1 MIFMIVLLTCC
12 KTHQSV
18 IETSTTIRAD
28 TTAINQITAKDSTSL
43 KAKIDSIIIEEYA
56 FDQSELANDGQDL
69 QNLHG
74 NKKSL
79 HGNKKSL
86 HGNKKSFHGNKKS
99 FHGNKK
105 RNDTSQKEYIP
116 PKRKTKI
123 YGVNLSG
130 TWLSIN
136 DSLNK
141 KMTHQATTKREIKQK
156 TPIQKTAGS
165 KIIYVIV
172 GITLLLL
179 VGYLKWKNAV
189 Q

>member
-1 MIFMIVLLTCC
+1 MIFMIALLTCC

-18 IETSTTIRAD
+18 IEKSTTITSD
-28 TTAINQITAKDSTSL
+28 TAAINQVTAKDSTSL

-56 FDQSELANDGQDL
+56 IDQSELTTDDQNGL

-74 NKKSL
+74 N
-79 HGNKKSL
+79 N
-86 HGNKKSFHGNKKS
+86 
-99 FHGNKK
+99 K
-105 RNDTSQKEYIP
+105 RNDTSQKESIP

-130 TWLSIN
+130 TWLSIS

-141 KMTHQATTKREIKQK
+141 KMSHQQTTNSEIKQK
-156 TPIQKTAGS
+156 TPIQKTAGG
-165 KIIYVIV
+165 KIIFVIV
-172 GITLLLL
+172 GIILLLF
-179 VGYLKWKNAV
+179 VGYLNWKNAV

>member
-1 MIFMIVLLTCC
+1 MIFMISLLTCC

-18 IETSTTIRAD
+18 SETSPTITTD
-28 TTAINQITAKDSTSL
+28 TTAINQVAAKDSTSL

-56 FDQSELANDGQDL
+56 IDQSELITDGKNEL
-69 QNLHG
+69 QN
-74 NKKSL
+74 
-79 HGNKKSL
+79 
-86 HGNKKSFHGNKKS
+86 FHGNKKN

-105 RNDTSQKEYIP
+105 RNDNSQKESIP

-123 YGVNLSG
+123 YGVNLTD

-141 KMTHQATTKREIKQK
+141 KMTHQATTKSEIKQK
-156 TPIQKTAGS
+156 TPIRATAGS
-165 KIIYVIV
+165 KIIYVII
-172 GITLLLL
+172 GITLLLF
-179 VGYLKWKNAV
+179 VGYLNWKNAV

>member
-1 MIFMIVLLTCC
+1 MISLLTCC

-18 IETSTTIRAD
+18 IETSTTITTD
-28 TTAINQITAKDSTSL
+28 TTAINQVAAKDSTSL
-43 KAKIDSIIIEEYA
+43 NAKIDSIIIEEYA
-56 FDQSELANDGQDL
+56 VDRSELTTDDQNEL
-69 QNLHG
+69 QYL
-74 NKKSL
+74 
-79 HGNKKSL
+79 
-86 HGNKKSFHGNKKS
+86 
-99 FHGNKK
+99 HGNKK
-105 RNDTSQKEYIP
+105 RNDTSQKGSIP

-123 YGVNLSG
+123 YGMNLSG

-141 KMTHQATTKREIKQK
+141 KMTHQATTKSEIKQK
-156 TPIQKTAGS
+156 TPVQSAAGS

-179 VGYLKWKNAV
+179 VGYLNWKNAV